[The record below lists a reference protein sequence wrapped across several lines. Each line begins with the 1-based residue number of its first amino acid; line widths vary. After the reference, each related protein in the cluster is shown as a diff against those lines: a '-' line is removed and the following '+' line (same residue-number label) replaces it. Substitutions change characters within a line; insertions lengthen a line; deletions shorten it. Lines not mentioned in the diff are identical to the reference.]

1 MTVSHKQQGYIEQR
15 TKTDENIDN
24 SCGYAAR
31 LECPCYNIKIKDTD
45 NSPSDTTDDGKY
57 EGYFLY
63 N

>member
-31 LECPCYNIKIKDTD
+31 LNAHVTTLKLKIPTIAQAIPPMMV
-45 NSPSDTTDDGKY
+45 NTRAI
-57 EGYFLY
+57 FV
-63 N
+63 